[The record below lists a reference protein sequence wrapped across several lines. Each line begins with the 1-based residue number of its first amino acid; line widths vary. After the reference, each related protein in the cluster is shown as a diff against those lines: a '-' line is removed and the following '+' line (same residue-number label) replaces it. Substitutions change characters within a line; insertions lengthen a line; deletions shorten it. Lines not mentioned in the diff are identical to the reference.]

1 MISGLLRE
9 ISFCRH
15 HVEPRV
21 KLYMPREESYPIPLN
36 YIDFARTTHTS
47 LDVMM
52 EKHIDDY
59 WNVDGER
66 ELSDAWTGF
75 TRFILLNERPPDGF
89 SCSGSRLTRKQTTS
103 RPDDVWQDMWKQMS
117 DASKRKAKQ
126 KWAIEKPKL
135 DNARKLRGLFFIE
148 PNDEFFFLKKWK
160 PPGES
165 WKFPCQQQCLAKY
178 RYWIVEKPTATLGK
192 TRPTMLVLSMPTNLW
207 EYDWKVCRT
216 GITKITSLQKE
227 YIHEDHY
234 NLVQKFIPMPEAL
247 KINGSEGCSGKRMGK
262 TWETT
267 GMAADESQKQERGD
281 RGSKE

>member
-21 KLYMPREESYPIPLN
+21 KLYMPREESYPIPLKH
-36 YIDFARTTHTS
+36 IDVARTTHTS

-89 SCSGSRLTRKQTTS
+89 SCSGSRLMRKQTTS
-103 RPDDVWQDMWKQMS
+103 RPDDVWQGMWKQMS

-135 DNARKLRGLFFIE
+135 DNTRKLRGIFFIE
-148 PNDEFFFLKKWK
+148 PNDEHFLKKNTMK
-160 PPGES
+160 AARRKLEIPMPAAMPCKIPIQNSLETHRNIGENKTKHACIVDADES
-165 WKFPCQQQCLAKY
+165 MRIRLEGVPH
-178 RYWIVEKPTATLGK
+178 RY
-192 TRPTMLVLSMPTNLW
+192 
-207 EYDWKVCRT
+207 
-216 GITKITSLQKE
+216 
-227 YIHEDHY
+227 HEDHIAAKGIYSLNHY
-234 NLVQKFIPMPEAL
+234 NLVQKFYSNA
-247 KINGSEGCSGKRMGK
+247 
-262 TWETT
+262 
-267 GMAADESQKQERGD
+267 
-281 RGSKE
+281 

>member
-21 KLYMPREESYPIPLN
+21 KLYMPREESYPIPLK
-36 YIDFARTTHTS
+36 YIDVARTTHTS

-103 RPDDVWQDMWKQMS
+103 RPDDVWQDIWKQMS

-135 DNARKLRGLFFIE
+135 DDARKLRGLFFIE
-148 PNDEFFFLKKWK
+148 PTDEYFFLKKYESRPEKVGNSHASSNALQNTDTEQWRNPPQHWGKQDQTCLCCRCRRIYENTIGKCAAQVSRRSHRCKRNIFTK
-160 PPGES
+160 PLQFS
-165 WKFPCQQQCLAKY
+165 AKVY
-178 RYWIVEKPTATLGK
+178 TDA
-192 TRPTMLVLSMPTNLW
+192 
-207 EYDWKVCRT
+207 
-216 GITKITSLQKE
+216 
-227 YIHEDHY
+227 
-234 NLVQKFIPMPEAL
+234 
-247 KINGSEGCSGKRMGK
+247 
-262 TWETT
+262 
-267 GMAADESQKQERGD
+267 
-281 RGSKE
+281 